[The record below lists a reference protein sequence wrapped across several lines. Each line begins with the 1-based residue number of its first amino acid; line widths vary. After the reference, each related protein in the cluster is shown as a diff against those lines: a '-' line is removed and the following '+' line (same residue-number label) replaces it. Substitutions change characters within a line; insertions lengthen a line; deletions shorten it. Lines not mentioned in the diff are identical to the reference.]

1 METQDIINML
11 QEFWQDNPHSFE
23 FNASILLA
31 GPSNTT
37 RLREIIKL
45 TTGKE
50 VPKSKAGYHATIN
63 ALQNVFS
70 QTTLF

>member
-1 METQDIINML
+1 METTDIVNML
-11 QEFWQDNPHSFE
+11 QEFWQENPNSFE
-23 FNASILLA
+23 FNASMLLA
-31 GPSNTT
+31 GPSNTS
-37 RLREIIKL
+37 RRREIIKL
-45 TTGKE
+45 TTGRD